1 VLVSYAGGTPLGFL
15 GKEAGSDRGD
25 LVENINNID
34 DIVME
39 KRYRE
44 K

>member
-1 VLVSYAGGTPLGFL
+1 LVSYAGGTPLGFL
-15 GKEAGSDRGD
+15 GEEAESNRGD
-25 LVENINNID
+25 LVENVDNID
-34 DIVME
+34 DMVME